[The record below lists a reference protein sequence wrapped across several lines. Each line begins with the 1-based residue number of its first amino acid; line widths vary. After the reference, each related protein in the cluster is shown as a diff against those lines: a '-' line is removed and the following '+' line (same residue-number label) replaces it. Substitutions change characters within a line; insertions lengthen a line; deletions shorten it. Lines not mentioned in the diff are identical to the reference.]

1 MVSNEEIKQ
10 MLDAKRKGINI
21 KNDKIKSENY
31 KICPHCKTK
40 NPEKA
45 LFCVHCGRKLD
56 KNLEIQC
63 PSCGINNAKTS
74 KFCVGCGERLE
85 KEESKE
91 ISETTGIEESEGE
104 IKGKSSP
111 IEDSKIS
118 DKDILENNE
127 SDEIEK
133 PIKAGIPSNVPEHNI
148 ISNTGLKKTCP
159 YCNGKNLKNAKFCV
173 VCGKKF
179 DEEETE
185 SPAVENETDKE
196 QSSPIDKLD
205 GSEQELDKK
214 SSRQTPPSEIKVPEN
229 IIQLKNTSKKE
240 EIDNEKNTD
249 NISDEIESKKSEE
262 KTATVDPVERIKKA
276 KELLDIGAITS
287 EEFENIKKKYIELI

>member
-1 MVSNEEIKQ
+1 

-21 KNDKIKSENY
+21 KKDKIKSENY

-56 KNLEIQC
+56 KNLDIQC
-63 PSCGINNAKTS
+63 PSCGIKNAKTA
-74 KFCVGCGERLE
+74 KFCVGCGETLK
-85 KEESKE
+85 KEEKE
-91 ISETTGIEESEGE
+91 ISQTTDIKDDE
-104 IKGKSSP
+104 IKEKSSP
-111 IEDSKIS
+111 IEDSISS
-118 DKDILENNE
+118 DKNIIKKPE
-127 SDEIEK
+127 SDELEK
-133 PIKAGIPSNVPEHNI
+133 PIKASIPSNVPEHNI
-148 ISNTGLKKTCP
+148 ISKTGLKKTCP
-159 YCNGKNLKNAKFCV
+159 SCNGKNLKNAKFCV

-185 SPAVENETDKE
+185 SPVVENETFKE
-196 QSSPIDKLD
+196 QPSLTDKIND
-205 GSEQELDKK
+205 SEQEIDEK
-214 SSRQTPPSEIKVPEN
+214 SSTQIPSSEIKVPEN
-229 IIQLKNTSKKE
+229 IIQLKNTPKTE

-249 NISDEIESKKSEE
+249 NIPDEIESKKSEG
-262 KTATVDPVERIKKA
+262 KTDTIDPVERIKKA